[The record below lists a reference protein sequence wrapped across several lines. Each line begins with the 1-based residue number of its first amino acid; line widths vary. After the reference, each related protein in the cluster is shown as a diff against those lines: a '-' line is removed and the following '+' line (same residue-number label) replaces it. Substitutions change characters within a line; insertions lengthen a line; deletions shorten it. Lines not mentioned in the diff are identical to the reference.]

1 MLVGLGI
8 DLVET
13 ARIRRSLDRFADRFL
28 SRLLHPEETAFLPF
42 SDGPSVRLTEWVSG
56 RFAAKEAALK
66 ALGTGLAAGIGLHDL
81 RVLPDALGRPRLS
94 LHGTALE
101 RARSLGTAT
110 LHLSLTHTRTTA
122 AAVVIL
128 DSSP

>member
-13 ARIRRSLDRFADRFL
+13 ARIRRSLERFGERFL
-28 SRLLHPEETAFLPF
+28 ARLLHPEEAALLP
-42 SDGPSVRLTEWVSG
+42 GEPRLTEWVSG

-66 ALGTGLAAGIGLHDL
+66 ALGTGLAKGLSFQDL
-81 RVLPDALGRPRLS
+81 RVLPNALGRPVLF
-94 LHGTALE
+94 LHGAAEE
-101 RARSLGTAT
+101 RARGLGAAAA
-110 LHLSLTHTRTTA
+110 HLSLTHGKSTA

-128 DSSP
+128 ESRP